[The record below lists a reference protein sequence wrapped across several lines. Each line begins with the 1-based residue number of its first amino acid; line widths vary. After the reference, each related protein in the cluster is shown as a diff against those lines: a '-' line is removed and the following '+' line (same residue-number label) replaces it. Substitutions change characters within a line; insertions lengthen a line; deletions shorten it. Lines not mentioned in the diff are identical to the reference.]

1 LNPLRAAVALPLL
14 AAFVAA
20 QEPEEPTDPGYR
32 VIGSQVVVEGAEQ
45 WAAWQAPE
53 GAAVVGE
60 DGLSPRLLQRRTN
73 VTLNAERFFFYDGD
87 QDTIYGGVRIA
98 RSGAETAELAIDG
111 DPTTYWEPDPTTP
124 VDDWVLEVYLGRSV
138 VVEQVIVRFAAEGE
152 GDPFLKFRVRLSDGD
167 DFIER
172 TSVVEYFRAGQ
183 VNIANKDQREF
194 VFDVRPQRPVPD
206 GVAGEVVQFVRI
218 EALDSDGP
226 RGREVDADAY
236 AALPAEEKGAIDYFR
251 RTVTGR
257 VLPVDE
263 LTWIELPDEER
274 GPVSYFRWER
284 PRLAEIEVVS
294 PGENIVLLTQERI
307 NREQGVLG
315 NVLRA
320 LTTDGNVGSESLIKP
335 YDPLR
340 DRNQLEVDLGAKYWL
355 DRIRMV
361 ALHKPMRAYQV
372 LLSDGS
378 FDPSGERLWN
388 ELDERA
394 NRERYLQ
401 LQEGFPLQEVRYIQ
415 IRALQLLGTETE
427 AGTLAELQAYGEG
440 YVSEIELTSP
450 VIKLGA
456 SRMFTS
462 LSWDGEAPNET
473 RIDIRTRAG
482 DDLTILHRYF
492 DRWGREISQEAWEA
506 ARDEFRGRVEEVEL
520 PGPRWSSYSELY
532 RESGEMFRSPSPR
545 RFALVNVRLRTTNP
559 QRRALIRRLR
569 IGLAPPLVDQTF
581 AEITPSRDVEPGVD
595 TEFTMYLR
603 PQFAS
608 GDPGFDGIGLRS
620 TSTAPVELLGL
631 RVASERLLSFG
642 TGQDL
647 LEASN
652 IESVDGGVDITLP
665 EAERRSGRIY
675 ELRFRTQVFLSGT
688 TFQALLSLASR
699 PGVVQQASDGDA
711 VDFVQSQTLVALS
724 QLRPGRLLDALQIE
738 PPVFTPN
745 GDGINDN
752 TIVGIDVFQVRGS
765 NARIGV
771 EVFDLTGAR
780 VRDLSQT
787 APSPSGRHQILWD
800 GRDDGGRLV
809 APGIYV
815 VRAAIDVDAS
825 TSAQRTGLIHVAY

>member
-1 LNPLRAAVALPLL
+1 MSFLRAAVALLIL
-14 AAFVAA
+14 AAAICA
-20 QEPEEPTDPGYR
+20 QEPADPGYR
-32 VIGSQVVVEGAEQ
+32 VTGSQVVVEGAQQ
-45 WAAWQAPE
+45 WAAWQVPE
-53 GAAVVGE
+53 GAAVLGE
-60 DGLSPRLLQRRTN
+60 DGSVSPRLLRQHTN
-73 VTLNAERFFFYDGD
+73 VTLDAGDFFFYDGD

-98 RSGAETAELAIDG
+98 RSGAETAEFAIDG

-138 VVEQVIVRFAAEGE
+138 VAEQVIVRFAAEGE
-152 GDPFLKFRVRLSDGD
+152 GDPFLKFRVRLSDGS

-172 TSVVEYFRAGQ
+172 SSVLEYFRAGQ

-226 RGREVDADAY
+226 RGQQVDAETY
-236 AALPAEEKGAIDYFR
+236 AALPAEQKGAIDYFR

-257 VLPVDE
+257 ELPVDE
-263 LTWIELPDEER
+263 LTWVELPDEER
-274 GPVSYFRWER
+274 GPARYFRWER
-284 PRLAEIEVVS
+284 PRLAEIEVIS
-294 PGENIVLLTQERI
+294 PGENVVLLTQERI

-320 LTTDGNVGSESLIKP
+320 LTTDGDVGSESLIKP

-340 DRNQLEVDLGAKYWL
+340 DRNQLGVDLGAKYWL
-355 DRIRMV
+355 DRIRLV
-361 ALHKPMRAYQV
+361 ALHQPMRAYQV
-372 LLSDGS
+372 LVSDGS
-378 FDPSGERLWN
+378 FDPSGDRLWN
-388 ELDERA
+388 ELEERA

-401 LQEGFPLQEVRYIQ
+401 IQESFPLQEVRFIEV
-415 IRALQLLGTETE
+415 RALQLLGTETE

-450 VIKLGA
+450 VIKLGT

-462 LSWDGEAPNET
+462 LSWDGEAPNDT
-473 RIDIRTRAG
+473 RIEIRTRSG
-482 DDLTILHRYF
+482 DDLTILRRYF
-492 DRWGREISQEAWEA
+492 DRWGREMSQEAWEA
-506 ARDEFRGRVEEVEL
+506 AREEFRGRVEELEL

-545 RFALVNVRLRTTNP
+545 RYALVNVRLRTTNP
-559 QRRALIRRLR
+559 QRRALIRRLQ

-581 AEITPSRDVEPGVD
+581 AEIIPSRGVEPGVD

-603 PQFAS
+603 PQFAVA
-608 GDPGFDGIGLRS
+608 DPGFDGIGLRS
-620 TSTAPVELLGL
+620 SSTAPVELLGL
-631 RVASERLLSFG
+631 SAGSERQLRFG

-647 LEASN
+647 LGASS
-652 IESVDGGVDITLP
+652 IEPTDGGLDITLP

-688 TFQALLSLASR
+688 TFQALLSLGSR

-711 VDFVQSQTLVALS
+711 VGFVQSQTLVALS
-724 QLRPGRLLDALQIE
+724 QLRPGRLLDVLQIE
-738 PPVFTPN
+738 PPVLTPN

-765 NARIGV
+765 SARIDV
-771 EVFDLTGAR
+771 QVFDLAGAR
-780 VRDLSQT
+780 VRDLSQI
-787 APSPSGRHQILWD
+787 APSPSGRHQIRWD
-800 GRDDGGRLV
+800 GHDDGGRLV
-809 APGIYV
+809 APGIYI
-815 VRAAIDVDAS
+815 VRAGIEVDAS
-825 TSAQRTGLIHVAY
+825 TSAYRTGLVHVVY